1 MGKIIAVICFIIGIP
16 TLLFGALIFTGLS
29 IAGIVGSSLM
39 IPAVIFAS
47 ALLFV
52 GALLMFIGWRN
63 HREKKI
69 LSINA
74 YDHSS
79 NVNTST
85 RNRASITKGLVVAI
99 IVVTMGL
106 TSVIAIGATI
116 IIPLMDEVSF
126 DTDDSESSSAV
137 NTDYRERETTTTT
150 TNIET
155 TIAMKDS
162 NFEPQEAQIPLNDD
176 IVWVNDEDDPP
187 HTATSGTGADD
198 PESGKIFDTGIIND
212 GDHSAPLQLTGV
224 KVGDEISY
232 YCMVH
237 PSMTGKLIVT
247 SPTTGQNTTTTA

>member
-1 MGKIIAVICFIIGIP
+1 MGKIIAVICFVIGIP

-29 IAGIVGSSLM
+29 IAGIVSSSLM
-39 IPAVIFAS
+39 TPAVIFAS
-47 ALLFV
+47 VLLFV

-63 HREKKI
+63 LREKKI

-74 YDHSS
+74 DDHSS

-85 RNRASITKGLVVAI
+85 KKRASITKGLVVAI
-99 IVVTMGL
+99 IVVTIGL

-126 DTDDSESSSAV
+126 DTDDSESSSTV
-137 NTDYRERETTTTT
+137 NTDNRERETTTTT
-150 TNIET
+150 TNIKT

-187 HTATSGTGADD
+187 HTATSGTGAND

-212 GDHSAPLQLTGV
+212 GDRSAPLRLTGV

-247 SPTTGQNTTTTA
+247 SPTTGQNRTITA

>member
-85 RNRASITKGLVVAI
+85 RNRASITKGLIVAI
-99 IVVTMGL
+99 IVVAMGL

>member
-39 IPAVIFAS
+39 TPAVIFAS
-47 ALLFV
+47 VLLFV

-63 HREKKI
+63 LREKKI

-74 YDHSS
+74 DDHSS

-85 RNRASITKGLVVAI
+85 KKRASITKGLVVAI
-99 IVVTMGL
+99 IVVTIGI

-126 DTDDSESSSAV
+126 DTDDSESSSTV
-137 NTDYRERETTTTT
+137 NTDNRERETTT
-150 TNIET
+150 NIKT

-212 GDHSAPLQLTGV
+212 GDRSAPLRLTGI

-237 PSMTGKLIVT
+237 PSKTGKLIVT

>member
-1 MGKIIAVICFIIGIP
+1 MGKIIAAICFVIGIP
-16 TLLFGALIFTGLS
+16 TLLFAALIFTGLS

-47 ALLFV
+47 VLLFV
-52 GALLMFIGWRN
+52 GALMMFIGWRKF
-63 HREKKI
+63 REKKI

-79 NVNTST
+79 NVNTD
-85 RNRASITKGLVVAI
+85 N
-99 IVVTMGL
+99 
-106 TSVIAIGATI
+106 
-116 IIPLMDEVSF
+116 
-126 DTDDSESSSAV
+126 
-137 NTDYRERETTTTT
+137 RERETTTTT
-150 TNIET
+150 TNIKT

-198 PESGKIFDTGIIND
+198 PESGKIFNTGIIND
-212 GDHSAPLQLTGV
+212 GDRSAPLRLTGV

-237 PSMTGKLIVT
+237 SSMTGKLIVT

>member
-1 MGKIIAVICFIIGIP
+1 MGKIIAVICFVIGIP

-47 ALLFV
+47 VLLFV
-52 GALLMFIGWRN
+52 GALLMFIGWRKF
-63 HREKKI
+63 REKKI

-85 RNRASITKGLVVAI
+85 KKRGSITKGLVVAI
-99 IVVTMGL
+99 IVVTIGL
-106 TSVIAIGATI
+106 TSVVAIGATI
-116 IIPLMDEVSF
+116 MIPLMDEVSF
-126 DTDDSESSSAV
+126 NTDDSESSSTV
-137 NTDYRERETTTTT
+137 NTDNRERETTTTT
-150 TNIET
+150 TNIKT

-198 PESGKIFDTGIIND
+198 PESGKIFNTGIIND
-212 GDHSAPLQLTGV
+212 GDRSAPLRLTGV

-237 PSMTGKLIVT
+237 SSMTGKLIVT

>member
-1 MGKIIAVICFIIGIP
+1 MEKILGVICFIIGIP

-39 IPAVIFAS
+39 TPAVIFAS
-47 ALLFV
+47 VLLFV

-63 HREKKI
+63 LREKKI

-74 YDHSS
+74 DDHSS

-85 RNRASITKGLVVAI
+85 KKRASITKGLVVAI
-99 IVVTMGL
+99 IVVTIGI
-106 TSVIAIGATI
+106 TSVIAIGATK

-126 DTDDSESSSAV
+126 DTDDSESSSTV
-137 NTDYRERETTTTT
+137 NTDNRERETTT
-150 TNIET
+150 NIKT

-187 HTATSGTGADD
+187 HTATSGTGAHD

-212 GDHSAPLQLTGV
+212 GDRSAPLRLTGV

>member
-29 IAGIVGSSLM
+29 FAGIVGSSLM
-39 IPAVIFAS
+39 TPAVIFAS
-47 ALLFV
+47 VLLFV

-63 HREKKI
+63 LREKKI

-74 YDHSS
+74 DDHSS

-85 RNRASITKGLVVAI
+85 KKRASITKGLVVAI
-99 IVVTMGL
+99 IVVTIGI

-126 DTDDSESSSAV
+126 DTDDSESSSTV
-137 NTDYRERETTTTT
+137 NTDNRERETTT
-150 TNIET
+150 NIKT

-212 GDHSAPLQLTGV
+212 GDRSAPLRLTGV

>member
-1 MGKIIAVICFIIGIP
+1 MEKILGVICFIIGIP

-39 IPAVIFAS
+39 TPAVIFAS
-47 ALLFV
+47 VLLFV

-63 HREKKI
+63 LREKKI

-74 YDHSS
+74 DDHSS

-85 RNRASITKGLVVAI
+85 KKRASITKGLVVAI
-99 IVVTMGL
+99 IVVTIGI
-106 TSVIAIGATI
+106 TSVIAIGATK

-126 DTDDSESSSAV
+126 DTDDSESSSTV
-137 NTDYRERETTTTT
+137 NTDNRERETTT
-150 TNIET
+150 NIKT

-187 HTATSGTGADD
+187 HTATLGQE
-198 PESGKIFDTGIIND
+198 P
-212 GDHSAPLQLTGV
+212 
-224 KVGDEISY
+224 
-232 YCMVH
+232 
-237 PSMTGKLIVT
+237 MTQSLEKYLILA
-247 SPTTGQNTTTTA
+247 S

>member
-39 IPAVIFAS
+39 TPAVIFAS
-47 ALLFV
+47 VLLFV

-63 HREKKI
+63 LREKKI

-74 YDHSS
+74 DDHSS
-79 NVNTST
+79 NVNIST
-85 RNRASITKGLVVAI
+85 KKRASITKGLVVAI
-99 IVVTMGL
+99 IVVTIGI

-126 DTDDSESSSAV
+126 DTDDSESSSTV
-137 NTDYRERETTTTT
+137 NTDNRERETTT
-150 TNIET
+150 NIKT

-187 HTATSGTGADD
+187 HTATSGTGAHD

-212 GDHSAPLQLTGV
+212 GDRSAPLRLTGV